1 MKKQVN
7 AADIVYT
14 QEAVTNTIVVAVET
28 DKFYIAAEKELDA
41 SAMRAELEKDLQY
54 QQNFLQSVI
63 KKLSNEKFV
72 QN

>member
-1 MKKQVN
+1 MN
-7 AADIVYT
+7 ASDIVYT
-14 QEAVTNTIVVAVET
+14 QDAVTNTIVVAVET
-28 DKFYIAAEKELDA
+28 DKFYIAAEKELDT